1 LQIEKEKKKLYDD
14 QLSVLQNQFKV
25 GADGEVGLKLDKEKL
40 DNAKD
45 EYEKAFRDLNNNIS
59 KSEIAFIQINSKINN
74 ENLEDT
80 KKQLAKSVKDTE
92 YEISIG
98 LANSFDLLSAVSN
111 QLNLVE
117 ELIRRKADEL
127 KDVELLPDTDTS
139 KVARLSALNKEIEN
153 LQLESVEFGKKINA
167 LNKQNLIASL
177 NDDLKALN
185 ERGEI
190 RKSELDQQKEFYDK
204 LINTSRDNSL
214 EVFAD
219 AKEKELNRLEDIF
232 KRQDE
237 LEKER
242 SSSAKK
248 QFDAL
253 TASFNKG
260 RLSEQAYYRQSAELS
275 AAQAQN
281 EQAELK
287 RKQQFEDEKQRIT
300 NQAKLKELIAKS
312 VANGQ
317 LLELERGRQIDE
329 LNLQRQRL
337 EIEQRIRKESGDVE
351 GFNQIQKQLDDLG
364 STISEKGD
372 VITEYTKLM
381 QGNITENLTNLF
393 NGDADKAK
401 EGFKEIFGVIAGA
414 LKAQASAT
422 VTNLVLGQLNITAG
436 ATGLVGLLAVPAI
449 TALVNAAIGKL
460 LDPVLSGLLSFSTGG
475 RVDSP
480 TMAIIGDASKS
491 RAGAD
496 TEWVFRD
503 DQINALLYRV
513 ANEFNKSLFSL
524 VGNLRDDNTYLA
536 SLLQENL
543 ELSKYAITPE
553 GNVIDTQSDIIAL
566 TLASVLN
573 TSIKELDTKLGTI
586 ANYQTKLNEQ
596 SQDITIDY
604 NVFRE
609 EFSILKS
616 ELLNK
621 ESNSQVSN
629 DLLKVVNVI
638 NNDNVI
644 ATIDDMKSEVVNEL
658 QIINSSIQHLEQ
670 TVAGLEL
677 SISQNDIYKANRSVE
692 INRNLRSRT

>member
-1 LQIEKEKKKLYDD
+1 
-14 QLSVLQNQFKV
+14 
-25 GADGEVGLKLDKEKL
+25 
-40 DNAKD
+40 
-45 EYEKAFRDLNNNIS
+45 
-59 KSEIAFIQINSKINN
+59 
-74 ENLEDT
+74 
-80 KKQLAKSVKDTE
+80 
-92 YEISIG
+92 
-98 LANSFDLLSAVSN
+98 
-111 QLNLVE
+111 
-117 ELIRRKADEL
+117 
-127 KDVELLPDTDTS
+127 
-139 KVARLSALNKEIEN
+139 
-153 LQLESVEFGKKINA
+153 
-167 LNKQNLIASL
+167 
-177 NDDLKALN
+177 
-185 ERGEI
+185 
-190 RKSELDQQKEFYDK
+190 
-204 LINTSRDNSL
+204 
-214 EVFAD
+214 
-219 AKEKELNRLEDIF
+219 
-232 KRQDE
+232 
-237 LEKER
+237 
-242 SSSAKK
+242 
-248 QFDAL
+248 
-253 TASFNKG
+253 
-260 RLSEQAYYRQSAELS
+260 
-275 AAQAQN
+275 
-281 EQAELK
+281 
-287 RKQQFEDEKQRIT
+287 
-300 NQAKLKELIAKS
+300 
-312 VANGQ
+312 
-317 LLELERGRQIDE
+317 
-329 LNLQRQRL
+329 
-337 EIEQRIRKESGDVE
+337 
-351 GFNQIQKQLDDLG
+351 
-364 STISEKGD
+364 
-372 VITEYTKLM
+372 
-381 QGNITENLTNLF
+381 
-393 NGDADKAK
+393 
-401 EGFKEIFGVIAGA
+401 
-414 LKAQASAT
+414 
-422 VTNLVLGQLNITAG
+422 
-436 ATGLVGLLAVPAI
+436 
-449 TALVNAAIGKL
+449 
-460 LDPVLSGLLSFSTGG
+460 VLSGLLSFSTGG

-543 ELSKYAITPE
+543 ELSKYAITPQ

-644 ATIDDMKSEVVNEL
+644 ATIDEMKSEVVNEL